1 MLNIEQ
7 QQQRLLFSGVLDRN
21 TLLAFWPFRQL
32 NRLSGEVVFDL
43 SQLQTIDTAGL
54 AWLLKQLALARQ
66 AGLVVQLQ
74 HVPEQ
79 MRSLAKVSDVLE
91 LLPISDQS

>member
-21 TLLAFWPFRQL
+21 TLLAFWPFRLL
-32 NRLSGEVVFDL
+32 NSLSGDVVFDL
-43 SQLQTIDTAGL
+43 SQLQSIDTAGL

-91 LLPISDQS
+91 LLPISD

>member
-1 MLNIEQ
+1 MNIEQ
-7 QQQRLLFSGVLDRN
+7 QQQRLIFSGVLDRN
-21 TLLAFWPFRQL
+21 TLLAFWPFRLL
-32 NRLSGEVVFDL
+32 NSLSGDVVFDL
-43 SQLQTIDTAGL
+43 SQLQSIDTAGL

-91 LLPISDQS
+91 LLPISD

>member
-21 TLLAFWPFRQL
+21 TLLTFWPFRQL
-32 NRLSGEVVFDL
+32 NHLSGEVVFDL

-79 MRSLAKVSDVLE
+79 MLSLAKVSDVLE

>member
-7 QQQRLLFSGVLDRN
+7 QQQRLIFSGVLDRN
-21 TLLAFWPFRQL
+21 TLLAFWPFRLL
-32 NRLSGEVVFDL
+32 NSLSGDVVFDL
-43 SQLQTIDTAGL
+43 SQLQSIDTAGL

-91 LLPISDQS
+91 LLPISD